1 MTTGSPQA
9 PSPAPSTARSSTQAD
24 PVGVFD
30 SGVGG
35 LTILREIQAALPS
48 EDLVYVAD
56 AGHLPYGDKSLAF
69 VRDRAIAIT
78 EFLLGLGAKA
88 IVVACNTA
96 TAAAIDSLRER
107 YAIPFIGVEPAVKP
121 AAAASRSGAIGVLA
135 TSATLKSARYAAL
148 VARFA
153 QETRI
158 LGQPCAGLA
167 DHIERGGLDDA
178 ATEELVRSFVAPLLA
193 AGADTIVLGCTH
205 YPLIAHIVRKIAGPQ
220 VAVVENGTAVAR
232 ELARQLRARGSQR
245 SEGIGTQTFW
255 ASGRIGEIEQVF
267 ARLLPTQARVMPLP
281 DAGGEFRSA
290 GNSA

>member
-1 MTTGSPQA
+1 M
-9 PSPAPSTARSSTQAD
+9 PSTAHASAPSA

-35 LTILREIQAALPS
+35 LTILREIRSALPS

-56 AGHLPYGDKSLAF
+56 AGHLPYGDKPLEF
-69 VRDRAIAIT
+69 VRGRAIAIT

-96 TAAAIDSLRER
+96 TAAAIDALRER
-107 YAIPFIGVEPAVKP
+107 YAVPFIGVEPAVKP

-135 TSATLKSARYAAL
+135 TSATLKSTRYAKL
-148 VARFA
+148 VERFA
-153 QETRI
+153 HGTRV
-158 LGQPCAGLA
+158 LEQPCAGLA
-167 DHIERGGLDDA
+167 DHIERGGLDDT
-178 ATEELVRSFVAPLLA
+178 ATEELVRGFCAPLLA

-232 ELARQLRARGSQR
+232 ELDRQLTARGNR
-245 SEGIGTQTFW
+245 RTEGTGTQTFW
-255 ASGRIGEIEQVF
+255 SSGRIGEIEQVF
-267 ARLLPTQARVMPLP
+267 ARLWPERAPVMPLP
-281 DAGGEFRSA
+281 EA
-290 GNSA
+290 GNGFKGAGDSA